1 MENTRYMNIKDKL
14 TIVIPSFNEEN
25 YIERTLISLANQNNI
40 KGTRVI
46 IADGF
51 SKDKTRP
58 KIINLKRS
66 LKEKIDIELV
76 NGGKVAYARNFGLT
90 LVKTKY
96 VLFMDAD
103 TVLMDNNVVDD
114 TIQDMYHNKLDLL
127 TCKVKSVGKDIRTNL
142 SFKLFNLIN
151 KFISKKTPFAVGTY
165 FMTKT
170 DKINE
175 LKGFNESFQH
185 SEDYMLSKLY
195 NPKKFK
201 ISKKYIGQDDRRFKK
216 MGYFGMVKLLIN
228 SYLNRNNVN
237 FFKYDVSYW

>member
-1 MENTRYMNIKDKL
+1 MNIKDKL

-25 YIERTLISLANQNNI
+25 YIERTLTNLANQNNI
-40 KGTRVI
+40 TGTRVI

-51 SKDKTRP
+51 SRDKTRS
-58 KIINLKRS
+58 KIINLKHS
-66 LKEKIDIELV
+66 LKDNISIELV
-76 NGGKVAYARNFGLT
+76 NGGKVAYARNFGLS

-114 TIQDMYHNKLDLL
+114 TIKDMYHNKLDLL

-165 FMTKT
+165 FMTRT
-170 DKINE
+170 DKIKQ
-175 LKGFNESFQH
+175 LKGFDETYQH

-195 NPKKFK
+195 NPQNFK

-216 MGYFGMVKLLIN
+216 MGYFGMVKLLVN
-228 SYLNRNNVN
+228 GYLNRNNPK
-237 FFKYDVSYW
+237 FFKHDVSYW